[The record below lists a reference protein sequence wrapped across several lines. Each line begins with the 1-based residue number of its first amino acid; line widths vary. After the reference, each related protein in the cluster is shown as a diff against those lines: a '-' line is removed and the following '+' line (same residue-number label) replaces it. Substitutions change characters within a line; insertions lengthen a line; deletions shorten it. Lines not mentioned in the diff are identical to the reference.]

1 MIVPKFNDKH
11 NAMINTEKSEKR
23 ELPPEILKRNQK
35 NRNELDLKKL
45 QKIDPVKK
53 QSEKGL
59 EDQEDSPMDPPNAY
73 EEPGKVTLQKDGIA
87 DSITIFMD
95 EHREVLKVVG
105 EFEKGIVA
113 YKMNGYKLTNEIN
126 TSFSK
131 FFKCFDE
138 DLLPHNRKEEK
149 VLFPILNQKL
159 IQAGEHSKGL
169 KQVTAID
176 VMEDDHVKFIQL
188 GALAFNLLGLATRI
202 ADERSR
208 IFVLDTAYE
217 TSREL
222 IELIKL
228 HIYRED
234 ETLFPLAQQYISK
247 EEFDVLQVEMEKF

>member
-1 MIVPKFNDKH
+1 MTKFGN
-11 NAMINTEKSEKR
+11 SEKQ
-23 ELPPEILKRNQK
+23 ELPPEIFKRNQK

-53 QSEKGL
+53 QVGNGL
-59 EDQEDSPMDPPNAY
+59 DDREDSPMDPPNAY
-73 EEPGKVTLQKDGIA
+73 EEPGKVVRQNAALA
-87 DSITIFMD
+87 DTIKVLMD
-95 EHREVLKVVG
+95 EHETVAKAVS
-105 EFEKGIVA
+105 EFEKAIVT
-113 YKMNGYKLTNEIN
+113 YKTTGYKLTNEIN
-126 TSFSK
+126 SSFSK
-131 FFKCFDE
+131 FFKCVDE
-138 DLLPHNRKEEK
+138 ELLPHNRKEEK
-149 VLFPILNQKL
+149 FLFPILNKKL
-159 IQAGEHSKGL
+159 ILAGEHSKGK

-176 VMEDDHVKFIQL
+176 IMEDDHVKFIQL
-188 GALAFNLLGLATRI
+188 GALAFNLLGLASRM

-247 EEFDVLQVEMEKF
+247 EEFEALREELEKL

>member
-1 MIVPKFNDKH
+1 
-11 NAMINTEKSEKR
+11 MINAGKSEKQQ
-23 ELPPEILKRNQK
+23 LPPEILKRNQK
-35 NRNELDLKKL
+35 KDNGPDLKEL

-59 EDQEDSPMDPPNAY
+59 DDQEDSPMDPPNAY
-73 EEPGKVTLQKDGIA
+73 EEPGKVTIQEANMANAI
-87 DSITIFMD
+87 ITFMD
-95 EHREVLKVVG
+95 EHRELLKVVE

-113 YKMNGYKLTNEIN
+113 YKTNGYNLTKEIN
-126 TSFSK
+126 GSFSK

-149 VLFPILNQKL
+149 VLFPILHNKL
-159 IQAGEHSKGL
+159 ILAGEHSKGV

-188 GALAFNLLGLATRI
+188 GALAFNLLGLATRM

-222 IELIKL
+222 VELIKL

-234 ETLFPLAQQYISK
+234 ETLFPLALKYISK
-247 EEFDVLQVEMEKF
+247 EEFEVIREEMEKF

>member
-1 MIVPKFNDKH
+1 MID
-11 NAMINTEKSEKR
+11 TGKSEKR
-23 ELPPEILKRNQK
+23 ELPPEIQKRNLK
-35 NRNELDLKKL
+35 NRNGLDLKKL

-59 EDQEDSPMDPPNAY
+59 DDQEDSPMDPPNAY
-73 EEPGKVTLQKDGIA
+73 EEPGKVSMQKKEMSD
-87 DSITIFMD
+87 TIKTFMD
-95 EHREVLKVVG
+95 EHREVLKVVE

-113 YKMNGYKLTNEIN
+113 YKTNGYSLTNEIN
-126 TSFSK
+126 ESFSK

-138 DLLPHNRKEEK
+138 ELLPHNRKEEK
-149 VLFPILNQKL
+149 VLFPILNKKL
-159 IQAGEHSKGL
+159 ILAGEHSKGA

-208 IFVLDTAYE
+208 TFVLDTAYE

-222 IELIKL
+222 VELIKL

-247 EEFDVLQVEMEKF
+247 DEFEVLREEMEKF

>member
-1 MIVPKFNDKH
+1 MPKFNNKH
-11 NAMINTEKSEKR
+11 NAMINTEKSEKL

-35 NRNELDLKKL
+35 NRNSLDLKKL

-59 EDQEDSPMDPPNAY
+59 DDQEDSPMDPPNAY
-73 EEPGKVTLQKDGIA
+73 EEPGKITMHEENRA
-87 DSITIFMD
+87 DTIKIFMN
-95 EHREVLKVVG
+95 EHVEVLKVVS

-113 YKMNGYKLTNEIN
+113 YKTNGYKLTNEIN
-126 TSFSK
+126 ASFSK

-138 DLLPHNRKEEK
+138 ELLPHNRKEEK
-149 VLFPILNQKL
+149 VLFPILNKKL
-159 IQAGEHSKGL
+159 ILAGEHSKGV

-188 GALAFNLLGLATRI
+188 GALAFNLLGLATRM

-208 IFVLDTAYE
+208 IFVFDTAYE

-222 IELIKL
+222 VELIKL

-234 ETLFPLAQQYISK
+234 ETLFPLAQKYISE
-247 EEFDVLQVEMEKF
+247 EEFEVLREEMEKF

>member
-1 MIVPKFNDKH
+1 MS
-11 NAMINTEKSEKR
+11 NTEKPEQR

-35 NRNELDLKKL
+35 NRNGLDLKSL
-45 QKIDPVKK
+45 QKADPVKK
-53 QSEKGL
+53 QTDKGL
-59 EDQEDSPMDPPNAY
+59 DNQEDSPMDPPNAY
-73 EEPGKVTLQKDGIA
+73 EEPGKVDIQKEEMDA
-87 DSITIFMD
+87 SIKIFMD
-95 EHREVLKVVG
+95 EHREVLKVVE
-105 EFEKGIVA
+105 EFEKGIIA
-113 YKMNGYKLTNEIN
+113 YKTNGYNLTKVINE
-126 TSFSK
+126 SFSN
-131 FFKCFDE
+131 FFKSFDE

-149 VLFPILNQKL
+149 ILFPILNKKL
-159 IQAGEHSKGL
+159 IQAGEHSKGV

-188 GALAFNLLGLATRI
+188 GALAFNLLGLATRM

-222 IELIKL
+222 VELIKL

-247 EEFDVLQVEMEKF
+247 EEFKALQEEMEKF

>member
-1 MIVPKFNDKH
+1 MIHSEN
-11 NAMINTEKSEKR
+11 SEKR
-23 ELPPEILKRNQK
+23 GLPPEILKRNLK
-35 NRNELDLKKL
+35 NPNGLDLKKL
-45 QKIDPVKK
+45 QKSDPVKK

-59 EDQEDSPMDPPNAY
+59 DDQEDSPMDPPNAY
-73 EEPGKVTLQKDGIA
+73 EEPGKITMQQEDKA
-87 DSITIFMD
+87 DAIKIFMD
-95 EHREVLKVVG
+95 EHREVLKVVA
-105 EFEKGIVA
+105 EFEKGLVA
-113 YKMNGYKLTNEIN
+113 YKTNGYNLTNEIN
-126 TSFSK
+126 VSFSK

-138 DLLPHNRKEEK
+138 ELLPHNRKEER
-149 VLFPILNQKL
+149 VLFPILNKKL
-159 IQAGEHSKGL
+159 ILAGEHSKGV

-188 GALAFNLLGLATRI
+188 GALAFNLLGLATRM

-222 IELIKL
+222 VELIKL

-247 EEFDVLQVEMEKF
+247 EEFAMIKEEMEKY